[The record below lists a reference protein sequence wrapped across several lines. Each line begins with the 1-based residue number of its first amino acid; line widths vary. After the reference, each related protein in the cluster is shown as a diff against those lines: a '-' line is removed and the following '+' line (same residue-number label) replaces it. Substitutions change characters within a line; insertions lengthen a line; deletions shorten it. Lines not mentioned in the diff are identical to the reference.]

1 MMVDRGKTKAFYH
14 GDNTDAISKG
24 YGVMGQ
30 ETGYDNVKQEHG
42 MRDMSRGF

>member
-1 MMVDRGKTKAFYH
+1 MLVDRRKIKAFYY
-14 GDNTDAISKG
+14 GDNTDASFKG

>member
-1 MMVDRGKTKAFYH
+1 MMVDRGKTKAFYYV
-14 GDNTDAISKG
+14 DNMEGIFKG